1 MPFRVYHHADPF
13 THRALPG
20 AADRPHRI
28 AALLDGLAAVDR
40 LTKCDA
46 IEFKVAPTAPL
57 ETALLMH
64 NEAYIETLAR
74 PFEEGEHFRRLGAV
88 GTTIQASDSFEAA
101 LGAVGAACEAVDAI
115 VAGELESALVAC
127 RPAGNRARRVDA
139 RDGCLLGTA
148 ALAAKHAQEKHGMRV
163 AILDF
168 DARFGRGT
176 VDLIGGN
183 PDIFYASTH
192 EDEGPMSREDDAQLM
207 CLPLAATPAG
217 IEGSINMREAWSKI
231 TSRLVEFKPDLIVV
245 SAGFGAHEKDCS
257 SKLKWKQ
264 DDYRHLGS
272 TIDWLARDL
281 CGCPSIHVLEG
292 GDDLEVLRY
301 TGLSYFGAFF
311 GGKYSTSRTPGSHAL
326 PQWIKPEGQAATPY
340 LVGDL
345 KVTHR
350 YSGGFARYGVVKAG
364 GRLWIRDGCTDA
376 MGSSALIHTIPDFL
390 KKRHWRDID
399 ELIERLSGQGV
410 IEIRDIIEFEAQ
422 LRKGFRLFRPK
433 RAWQEDFRQ

>member
-1 MPFRVYHHADPF
+1 
-13 THRALPG
+13 
-20 AADRPHRI
+20 
-28 AALLDGLAAVDR
+28 
-40 LTKCDA
+40 
-46 IEFKVAPTAPL
+46 
-57 ETALLMH
+57 
-64 NEAYIETLAR
+64 
-74 PFEEGEHFRRLGAV
+74 
-88 GTTIQASDSFEAA
+88 
-101 LGAVGAACEAVDAI
+101 
-115 VAGELESALVAC
+115 
-127 RPAGNRARRVDA
+127 
-139 RDGCLLGTA
+139 
-148 ALAAKHAQEKHGMRV
+148 MRV

-183 PDIFYASTH
+183 PGIFYASTH
-192 EDEGPMSREDDAQLM
+192 EEEGPMSRGETVRTM
-207 CLPLAATPAG
+207 CRPLSATPAG
-217 IEGSINMREAWSKI
+217 IEGSIAMREAWEEIIK
-231 TSRLVEFKPDLIVV
+231 RVAEFKPELIVV

-264 DDYRHLGS
+264 DDYRWLGNL
-272 TIDWLARDL
+272 IDMLAHQICQCRVV
-281 CGCPSIHVLEG
+281 HVLEG

-301 TGLSYFGAFF
+301 TGLSYFDAFF

-340 LVGDL
+340 LVGNL

-390 KKRHWRDID
+390 KKRHWRDVD